1 MKEALREEVLRK
13 EVLEKLNG
21 LIPGADAE
29 LKLKVKGSD
38 CEIEGEGNIAG
49 MLLAFSS
56 IVEEIKEYLEKI
68 GMNRKLVK
76 FLLENSFYT
85 VMEETD
91 E

>member
-1 MKEALREEVLRK
+1 MKEALRE

-38 CEIEGEGNIAG
+38 CERKGEGNIVG

-56 IVEEIKEYLEKI
+56 IAEEIKEHLEKI

-76 FLLENSFYT
+76 FLLEHSFYT
-85 VMEETD
+85 GMEETD

>member
-1 MKEALREEVLRK
+1 MEEL
-13 EVLEKLNG
+13 LEKLNET
-21 LIPGADAE
+21 IPGADAE

-38 CEIEGEGNIAG
+38 CEIEGEGNVAG

-56 IVEEIKEYLEKI
+56 IAEEIKEYLEKI

>member
-38 CEIEGEGNIAG
+38 CEIEGEGNVAG

-56 IVEEIKEYLEKI
+56 IAEEIKEHLEKI

>member
-1 MKEALREEVLRK
+1 MKEILK
-13 EVLEKLNG
+13 QEVLEKLNE
-21 LIPGADAE
+21 LIPGANAE
-29 LKLKVKGSD
+29 LKLKVRGSD
-38 CEIEGEGNIAG
+38 CEIEGEGNITG

-56 IVEEIKEYLEKI
+56 LVEEIKEHLEKR

-85 VMEETD
+85 GMEETD

>member
-13 EVLEKLNG
+13 EVLEKLNE

-38 CEIEGEGNIAG
+38 CEIEGEGNIVG

-56 IVEEIKEYLEKI
+56 IAEEIKEYLEKI

-76 FLLENSFYT
+76 FLLENSIYT
-85 VMEETD
+85 GMEETD

>member
-1 MKEALREEVLRK
+1 MKEA
-13 EVLEKLNG
+13 LEKLNG

-38 CEIEGEGNIAG
+38 CEIEGEGNIVG

-56 IVEEIKEYLEKI
+56 LAEEVKEHLEKR
-68 GMNRKLVK
+68 GMDRKLVK
-76 FLLENSFYT
+76 FLLEESFYT
-85 VMEETD
+85 GMEETD

>member
-38 CEIEGEGNIAG
+38 CEIKGEGNIVG

-56 IVEEIKEYLEKI
+56 IAEEIKEYLEKI

-76 FLLENSFYT
+76 FLLEHSFYT
-85 VMEETD
+85 GMEEID